1 MILYGGLLNQYV
13 VYDIANAVQ
22 FSLYGAVRPRL
33 TPTVEQST
41 TWPIYGGLKTIRQA
55 PVKVTIYGAMFTRMT
70 APVKHVLYG
79 ALLNT
84 AAKSCN
90 ISGLSIS
97 NIAEIKRFPTPDYKY
112 NIYPYLVSD
121 VAKVIG
127 LTDYLIIGSEIICTS
142 LPAGAITVI
151 PFNRLQLKAEEVKQ
165 LQVINLIPDRAEY
178 QNITVSGSLEF
189 SLDQVTWTNS
199 LVVEDVF
206 YVRAPAMAVDGTD
219 YSKDIELTATVYPRG

>member
-13 VYDIANAVQ
+13 VYDSANAVP

-41 TWPIYGGLKTIRQA
+41 TWPIYGGLLTVKNA
-55 PVKVTIYGAMFTRMT
+55 PTRFTVYGAQFTRLT
-70 APVKHVLYG
+70 APVKLSRYG
-79 ALLNT
+79 ALLVT
-84 AAKSCN
+84 AAKGCN

-112 NIYPYLVSD
+112 NIFPYLISD

-127 LTDYLIIGSEIICTS
+127 ITDYMIIGSEIICTT
-142 LPAGAITVI
+142 LPAGPITVI

-165 LQVINLIPDRAEY
+165 LQVINLIPDRAEFLD
-178 QNITVSGSLEF
+178 IVVSGSLEF
-189 SLDQVTWTNS
+189 SLDQVTWVNQLTVTS
-199 LVVEDVF
+199 TF

-219 YSKDIELTATVYPRG
+219 YSKDIELSASVYPRG